1 MWMLVETDFLR
12 VRLPIGRCKSNEY
25 INALTQ
31 MLNENLIGIDKY
43 LVIKP
48 TVPQLPQFCER
59 TKFINEFK
67 DSRYKPHYQNVNRP
81 DSFQTMIIG
90 KTKINILA
98 TASNLYDMI
107 KEIQKVQ
114 TEKHKPKQIRMNF
127 PSIPLVE
134 THRVGS
140 HKVTHEKPNGG
151 HWTEIVEDYNTH
163 FNDCLPGKEWLEAH
177 YKDEYPEQTI
187 EISVDNGKS
196 FHMNGDYKKGAIQ
209 LFMGQY
215 TEKVRAGKR
224 SMVINKGDTIYHYG
238 NSYFAESPVEGYN

>member
-1 MWMLVETDFLR
+1 MLLCISIILIAFMWMLVETDFLC
-12 VRLPIGRCKSNEY
+12 VRLPMGKCKSNEY
-25 INALTQ
+25 VEALTQ
-31 MLNENLIGIDKY
+31 MLNANFAVIDRY

-48 TVPQLPQFCER
+48 KVLEIPQFCER

-67 DSRYKPHYQNVNRP
+67 DSRYKPHWQNVNRP
-81 DSFQTMIIG
+81 ESFQTMVIG
-90 KTKINILA
+90 KTKIKILA

-140 HKVTHEKPNGG
+140 HKEEFTDWQGKKYNR
-151 HWTEIVEDYNTH
+151 IVEDYNTC

-177 YKDEYPEQTI
+177 YKDEYPEPTI

-196 FHMNGDYKKGAIQ
+196 FHMNGDYK
-209 LFMGQY
+209 
-215 TEKVRAGKR
+215 
-224 SMVINKGDTIYHYG
+224 
-238 NSYFAESPVEGYN
+238 